1 MRSVIPGGLL
11 VAIEGIDGCGKSSL
25 ALSLAQYCGEH
36 GVRCV
41 VSKEPTSVGPGA
53 ELRKSAATGRLS
65 LEQEYSYFLADRAA
79 HVERTIKPALA
90 EGSIVLLDRYY
101 WSTAAYQGI
110 RGMDPLAILADN
122 ERFAPRPHGV
132 LLLDL
137 TPEAGLTLIR
147 KRGDVPNT
155 FEALN
160 DLMRI
165 REVFLHV
172 HAATTYGHIVDATVP
187 LRDVQTA
194 ALHIFLSIARQAA
207 GPAAEAEREFF
218 QIPKPVE

>member
-11 VAIEGIDGCGKSSL
+11 VAIEGIDGCGKSSVAL
-25 ALSLAQYCGEH
+25 ALAQYCGEH

-41 VSKEPTSVGPGA
+41 VSKEPTSVGPGE
-53 ELRKSAATGRLS
+53 ELRRSAATGRLS

-79 HVERTIKPALA
+79 HVERTIKPALT
-90 EGSIVLLDRYY
+90 EGSVVLLDRYY

-110 RGMDPLAILADN
+110 RGMDPLQILAEN
-122 ERFAPRPHGV
+122 ERFAPRPHAV
-132 LLLDL
+132 LLPDL
-137 TPEAGLTLIR
+137 SPEGGLALIR

-155 FEALN
+155 FEALQ

-172 HAATTYGHIVDATVP
+172 HASTSYGHIIDATVP
-187 LRDVQTA
+187 LRDVCNA
-194 ALHIFLSIARQAA
+194 ALKIFLSIARQVA
-207 GPAAEAEREFF
+207 GAAAEKEREFF
-218 QIPKPVE
+218 QIPKAVE